1 MILRIEPRAQVN
13 YQFWVKVA
21 RHLSAKGRKY
31 RKRCIY
37 RLPGMKPAM
46 FPASH
51 YSGSVDLEEDKYH
64 DYDGSFDRDSVND
77 TSYTYDDSSESQDTQ
92 QDQDEATTT
101 LAIIADLDIN
111 LPMLLDTHERAI
123 VNYFGASVVIG
134 RSGTGKTTA
143 LIYKMRAVNQLEG
156 SGDSPIRQ
164 MFVTRSRVLARHV
177 ESSFRGL
184 TGSAELAY
192 KTTDELQ
199 AMAQRARES
208 PQRTLAEFDTE
219 LDLRD
224 DLPVSFSLLED
235 RHFPLFVS
243 FDKLCAMLEQDL
255 PQVDKFNHRRVIP
268 HHKIEFDEFL
278 EKYWPQFGRRPRSV
292 VDPALAYSEIVGV
305 IKGCRNALQSPNGYL
320 SMEEYTEK
328 LPRRVRDQLPIETR
342 REIYSIFEQYQ
353 QLKAENYEWDH
364 ADRTREIL
372 RHFVPKEGQRLVEYL
387 YVDEVQDNLMIDVHL
402 LRRLCPNIQGTYWG
416 GDTAQT
422 VVAGSAFRIKDLTA
436 FVHDEIHEDPQ
447 RDRWTSPSALF
458 SIFSLTENFRSHR
471 GIVDCAASVVDLLY
485 RLFPNSIDRLPTE
498 SARVN
503 GPPPVFFHDSRN
515 DLAFFESFV
524 LGSSDSRTG
533 FGAQQAILVRSN
545 AAATELDATLD
556 GLCPVLTITD
566 SKGLEFDD
574 ILLYNF
580 FSHSSAS
587 PKDWKLISEAFARD
601 FDRSANMSPA
611 LCIDLKMLYVAITR
625 ARKRCW
631 IWDSGAVAN
640 QVKNFWLSR
649 GLITV
654 SSISTMIGRIGVSS
668 TPAEWVE
675 KGQEYFSRRIYK
687 VAAVCFK
694 QAGRAEDAK
703 IASAYHQ
710 MTRAKLKFLRSN
722 NDEGREGLAAAARSM
737 ESCAESAEGQD
748 ARHYWFHSSTC
759 WQLAGYFVQ
768 SSDALLNGSF
778 STEAI
783 ELLLE
788 NNLYADGVPRLLSH
802 WESLEHQTRER
813 LRDQCRK
820 FYFESRDYRSIP
832 SVFNS
837 DTNEQLRYARENQY
851 IPQLKY
857 LLKYHRRF
865 DELAGILFEE
875 NAVLPGV
882 EYTLAAYE
890 LESDSSKLDLAAR
903 TVIGHAHTVILL
915 DAREND
921 SAWRNLQRA
930 VTLLQQH
937 GSILESENRESLLFL
952 NDIMASARPS
962 SLDVE
967 AVWNT
972 VSTNERAL
980 SIVAFHTFITNPNW
994 TDTGSARS
1002 LLEHV
1007 HAWNSHLSY
1016 ILAVADR
1023 SASIP
1028 SKLYNLLLGI
1038 GPIVPASHG
1047 VPRSVVFEN
1056 SLIIAAA
1063 RRQKLDVVG
1072 GERPGEYLIRT
1083 AALKRLAESELH
1095 LRMEEKLQGLH
1106 SALLHARLTR
1116 SPYRPKHAPG
1126 LTSEFEMVRSEP
1138 AQFKRRLE
1146 ITAIAMSTLDPELP
1160 IGEFVRED
1168 VAHQWIRRLHNLVYP
1183 LNGLQ
1188 EDLAVVSVLNNHED
1202 LKRIVLSYFPIAI
1215 SRLDEESHRRP
1226 REFLSTLVAVLSLST
1241 VLKPADLDD
1250 YAEEYHPIHK
1260 YSGFFYLRDD
1270 KADEGEPVP
1279 MDIVN
1284 FFSAKSADSLE
1295 NVIYTL
1301 NYILDSKLELDA
1313 GLMTHLAELV
1323 TRETILELRRERSE
1337 CKTDFCGMVLPRS
1350 WVKSMAVTRRT
1361 RRTVRDTDS
1370 LDEFVRYLSRLSF
1383 EFKFGGRRRWVIGD
1397 TRLAQKLD
1405 VLHMLNLR
1413 LSDRLYGS
1421 FYSPQSGQKVALNIG
1436 FNHELY
1442 FDILQALRRLG
1453 ESKPPGGE
1461 YERHCAAATPFDQ
1474 FNSVSDYISCAEA
1487 LCDTLKHED
1496 IVSVRHESSGCSS
1509 TVVGEFTGV
1518 SYRRVAELAR
1528 L

>member
-1 MILRIEPRAQVN
+1 
-13 YQFWVKVA
+13 
-21 RHLSAKGRKY
+21 
-31 RKRCIY
+31 
-37 RLPGMKPAM
+37 M

-51 YSGSVDLEEDKYH
+51 YSGFGDLEEDKYH
-64 DYDGSFDRDSVND
+64 DYDTSSFDRDSVND
-77 TSYTYDDSSESQDTQ
+77 ASYTSGDTSESQDTQ
-92 QDQDEATTT
+92 EDREEIQNVVGLERYVPFSKA
-101 LAIIADLDIN
+101 LYNSIIADLDIN

-156 SGDSPIRQ
+156 NGDSPVRQ

-177 ESSFRGL
+177 EFSFRGL

-192 KTTDELQ
+192 KTMDELQ
-199 AMAQRARES
+199 AMAQRAQDS

-235 RHFPLFVS
+235 HHFPLFVS
-243 FDKLCAMLEQDL
+243 FDKLCALLEQDL
-255 PQVDKFNHRRVIP
+255 PQVDKANHRRIIP

-292 VDPALAYSEIVGV
+292 VDPTLAYSEIVGV

-342 REIYSIFEQYQ
+342 HEIYSIFEQYQ

-372 RHFVPKEGQRLVEYL
+372 RYFMPKEGQKLVDYL
-387 YVDEVQDNLMIDVHL
+387 YVDEVQDNLMIDVHYRAV

-436 FVHDEIHEDPQ
+436 FVHDEIHEDSQ
-447 RDRWTSPSALF
+447 RDQWTPPSALF

-503 GPPPVFFHDSRN
+503 GPPPVFFHDSRD

-524 LGSSDSRTG
+524 LGSGSSDSRTG

-545 AAATELDATLD
+545 VAATELDAILD

-587 PKDWKLISEAFARD
+587 PKDWKLISEVFAGD

-631 IWDSGAVAN
+631 IWDSGTIAN
-640 QVKNFWLSR
+640 QVKNLWLSR

-668 TPAEWVE
+668 TPTEWVE

-687 VAAVCFK
+687 VAEVCFK

-710 MTRAKLKFLRSN
+710 MKRAKLKFLRSS

-737 ESCAESAEGQD
+737 ESCAESAEGPD

-759 WQLAGYFVQ
+759 WQLAGYFVH
-768 SSDALLNGSF
+768 SSDALIHGNF

-788 NNLYADGVPRLLSH
+788 NNLYAHGVPRLLSH
-802 WESLEHQTRER
+802 WESLESQTRER
-813 LRDQCRK
+813 LLDQCRK

-865 DELAGILFEE
+865 DELAQVLFRE
-875 NAVLPGV
+875 NAVMPGV
-882 EYTLAAYE
+882 EYSLAAYE
-890 LESDSSKLDLAAR
+890 LDSDSSKLDLAAR
-903 TVIGHAHTVILL
+903 TVIDHAHTVIMLE
-915 DAREND
+915 AREND
-921 SAWRNLQRA
+921 SARRNLRRA
-930 VTLLQQH
+930 VILLQQH
-937 GSILESENRESLLFL
+937 GDILEPGNQEALVFL
-952 NDIMASARPS
+952 NDIMTSAGPL

-972 VSTNERAL
+972 VSMNQRAL

-1002 LLEHV
+1002 LLEHL
-1007 HAWNSHLSY
+1007 HAWKGHLSH

-1023 SASIP
+1023 SATIP
-1028 SKLYNLLLGI
+1028 SKLCDLLLGI
-1038 GPIVPASHG
+1038 GPSVSASHG

-1063 RRQKLDVVG
+1063 RRQKLDVVK

-1095 LRMEEKLQGLH
+1095 LRMEEKLQSLH
-1106 SALLHARLTR
+1106 SALLHTRLTR
-1116 SPYRPKHAPG
+1116 SPYRPKHSPG
-1126 LTSEFEMVRSEP
+1126 STSEFEVAQSEP

-1146 ITAIAMSTLDPELP
+1146 IAAIAMSTLDQELP
-1160 IGEFVRED
+1160 IGEFIRED
-1168 VAHQWIRRLHNLVYP
+1168 VAYQWTRRLHNLVYP

-1188 EDLAVVSVLNNHED
+1188 ENLAVISMLNHHED
-1202 LKRIVLSYFPIAI
+1202 LKRVILSYFPIAI
-1215 SRLDEESHRRP
+1215 SRLGEESHRRP
-1226 REFLSTLVAVLSLST
+1226 REFLSTLVAVLSLSA
-1241 VLKPADLDD
+1241 VLKTADLDD
-1250 YAEEYHPIHK
+1250 YAEDDHPIHK
-1260 YSGFFYLRDD
+1260 YSGFFYLRDN

-1279 MDIVN
+1279 MDIAK
-1284 FFSAKSADSLE
+1284 FFSAKSVGSLE

-1323 TRETILELRRERSE
+1323 TREMILELRRQLSE
-1337 CKTDFCGMVLPRS
+1337 CQTDFCGMVLPRS
-1350 WVKSMAVTRRT
+1350 WVKSMATTWRP

-1370 LDEFVRYLSRLSF
+1370 LDELVRYLSRLSF
-1383 EFKFGGRRRWVIGD
+1383 EFKFGSRRRWIIGEN
-1397 TRLAQKLD
+1397 RLTQKLD

-1413 LSDRLYGS
+1413 LCWCIG
-1421 FYSPQSGQKVALNIG
+1421 FVALNIDI
-1436 FNHELY
+1436 NHELY
-1442 FDILQALRRLG
+1442 LDILQALRRLG
-1453 ESKPPGGE
+1453 ENKPPGGE
-1461 YERHCAAATPFDQ
+1461 YERHCATATPFDQ
-1474 FNSVSDYISCAEA
+1474 FKSITDYTSCTEA
-1487 LCDTLKHED
+1487 LFDTLKHED
-1496 IVSVRHESSGCSS
+1496 IVSIRHESSGCSS
-1509 TVVGEFTGV
+1509 TMAGGFVGV